1 MSEAIS
7 KTGYVESDPGLYILP
22 IRYEQRTAAEPPR
35 VVEWWQWMT
44 ANSGSFRDIWVRVRM
59 SQE

>member
-44 ANSGSFRDIWVRVRM
+44 ANSGSFRDLWVRVRVH
-59 SQE
+59 QE